1 MSRLSCVS
9 APPRARARACPALA
23 LALVAVV
30 VAAGVARPAS
40 AASRTAL
47 SFTAA
52 PDTAEYSQ
60 GVGFELALLDLADR
74 PLDGATACGAEPC
87 RVVLTMR
94 AADGSGA
101 AIQITEPDVVVDAAG
116 RARARLFVVDGRY
129 GGALFRTDADGLAY
143 TITAR
148 FAGAGAPLP
157 DGDDADCLPDAAG
170 TPDGRL
176 CPATTTTTLALFPEV
191 PALSF
196 GEDVVVRLGDT
207 VTLAATLTDPNGDAV
222 GDAVDGPGSKALVG
236 LPVRFAYDAN
246 ANGRPDF
253 QGGELLGEALTNDF
267 GVASFT
273 FTADPAFVTAGD
285 FEAGLHAEFPGDD
298 RYGVART
305 SIGLL
310 VEARS
315 PDAGRTI
322 VEVDPQTIPANGVAT
337 ATVTVKLVDPD
348 NNLLG
353 PDSDAHDV
361 AIATDLGL
369 LRDDVERSPLD
380 GFYRQTLQAQ
390 RRGGTATIRV
400 TVDGEDAG
408 EATLVLEGD
417 EGGCGCAA
425 ASPGDASLGATLAS
439 LLLAAGRRRR
449 RHNRV
454 TEVTRG

>member
-1 MSRLSCVS
+1 MVRPRFVS
-9 APPRARARACPALA
+9 ARPRVRARPWCAPAFA
-23 LALVAVV
+23 LAVV
-30 VAAGVARPAS
+30 VSSSALPAG

-47 SFTAA
+47 SFAVA

-60 GVGFELALLDLADR
+60 GVGFELTLVDLADR
-74 PLDGATACGAEPC
+74 PLDGSTACGAEPC

-94 AADGSGA
+94 AADGTGDV
-101 AIQITEPDVVVDAAG
+101 IQITEPDVVVDAAG
-116 RARARLFVVDGRY
+116 RARARLLVVDGRH
-129 GGALFRTDADGLAY
+129 GGALFRTDADGLPY

-196 GEDVVVRLGDT
+196 GEDVILRLGDT

-222 GDAVDGPGSKALVG
+222 GDAVDGPGEKALVG

-253 QGGELLGEALTNDF
+253 QGGELLGEAVTNDF

-273 FTADPAFVTAGD
+273 FTADPTFVTAGD

-305 SIGLL
+305 SVGLV
-310 VEARS
+310 VEARG

-322 VEVDPQTIPANGVAT
+322 VEVDPQAIPANGVAT

-353 PDSDAHDV
+353 PDSDPHDV
-361 AIATDLGL
+361 VIATDLGL

-408 EATLVLEGD
+408 EATLVIEGD
-417 EGGCGCAA
+417 EGGCGCGT
-425 ASPGDASLGATLAS
+425 ASPGDVSLGATVAS
-439 LLLAAGRRRR
+439 LLLAAGSRRR

-454 TEVTRG
+454 IEVTRG